1 MMRLLALAV
10 LLALSPGLVGAR
22 CGDPDAVS
30 LEELRRDV
38 APAFDYGLYCDESG
52 RLAGERSAVL
62 LVHRSEHLERV
73 YADAG
78 AGDARAQAVV
88 RQLEEAV
95 RRSGEVLGDQAQ
107 GVVCGILPS
116 CTVQWKY
123 LEELIPSQGPG
134 GQRLR
139 SLLAESFTGRA
150 KVNGVKNAV
159 IAGALDVLVV
169 GSVLKA
175 GKGATRTAAAESESA
190 AADMARVE
198 RLVGVEGRVALEE
211 AKALTARLS
220 EAEAVEAGTRCPAGL
235 KELERFRPAV
245 SEPPTGVKAESPL
258 WVDYV
263 AYWEGRYQELAG
275 LRSSAAGRAE
285 LKPPLKWQSY
295 QQFRERFRQALEFQR
310 RVGEA
315 MRSEVNGAP
324 GERTLLRGLEQPLV
338 TENVG
343 LAHASG
349 FLTYVDQLV
358 VDKASLGATS
368 RPVVHSFSNKKRTFA
383 ARNLEDDFRQLREDI
398 QEAKSKYGGTVEVR
412 RPGHPLFG
420 RKVIVTGVHLVY
432 DGKGLMDTFRKAL
445 SDEALRNGVDLHFH
459 GR

>member
-1 MMRLLALAV
+1 MTRLLALAV
-10 LLALSPGLVGAR
+10 LLALSPVLVAAR
-22 CGDPDAVS
+22 CGGPEAVP

-38 APAFDYGLYCDESG
+38 APAFDYGLYCDETG
-52 RLAGERSAVL
+52 RLVGERSAVL
-62 LVHRSEHLERV
+62 LVHRSAHLERV
-73 YADAG
+73 YEDAR
-78 AGDARAQAVV
+78 AGDARAQELV

-95 RRSGEVLGDQAQ
+95 RRSGEALGDQAQ
-107 GVVCGILPS
+107 GVVCGTLPS

-123 LEELIPSQGPG
+123 LEDFIPSQGEG

-139 SLLAESFTGRA
+139 ALLAESFTGRA

-175 GKGATRTAAAESESA
+175 AKGGARAAAAETEPA

-211 AKALTARLS
+211 AEALAARLS
-220 EAEAVEAGTRCPAGL
+220 EAEAVEVGARCPAGL
-235 KELERFRPAV
+235 KQLERYRPTV

-295 QQFRERFRQALEFQR
+295 HQFRERFREALEFQR

-315 MRSEVNGAP
+315 MKGEASGAP
-324 GERTLLRGLEQPLV
+324 GARTLLRGLEQPLV

-343 LAHASG
+343 LAHEGGS
-349 FLTYVDQLV
+349 LTYVDQLV
-358 VDKASLGATS
+358 VDKISLGSSS
-368 RPVVHSFSNKKRTFA
+368 RPVVHSFSNKKH
-383 ARNLEDDFRQLREDI
+383 DFSAKNVNEALQQLRMDI
-398 QEAKSKYGGTVEVR
+398 GEARSKYGGTVEVR

-420 RKVIVTGVHLVY
+420 RKVIVTRVHLVY
-432 DGKGLMDTFRKAL
+432 DGRGLQSQLREPLA
-445 SDEALRNGVDLHFH
+445 DEAYTRGVDLHFH
-459 GR
+459 EP

>member
-1 MMRLLALAV
+1 MTRLLALVV
-10 LLALSPGLVGAR
+10 LLALSPGLVAAR
-22 CGDPDAVS
+22 CGDPEAVP

-38 APAFDYGLYCDESG
+38 APAFDYSLYCDETG
-52 RLAGERSAVL
+52 RLVGERSAVL
-62 LVHRSEHLERV
+62 LVHRAEHLERV
-73 YADAG
+73 YADAR
-78 AGDARAQAVV
+78 AGVERAQGLV

-95 RRSGEVLGDQAQ
+95 WRSGEALGDQAQ
-107 GVVCGILPS
+107 GVVCGTLPS

-123 LEELIPSQGPG
+123 LEDFIPSQGEG

-139 SLLAESFTGRA
+139 ALLAESFTGRA

-175 GKGATRTAAAESESA
+175 SKGGARTAAAETEPA

-198 RLVGVEGRVALEE
+198 RLVGAEGRVALEE
-211 AKALTARLS
+211 AKALAARLS
-220 EAEAVEAGTRCPAGL
+220 EAEAVEVGTRYPTGL
-235 KELERFRPAV
+235 KELERYRPTV

-285 LKPPLKWQSY
+285 LKPPLRWQSY
-295 QQFRERFRQALEFQR
+295 QQFRERFREALEFQR

-315 MRSEVNGAP
+315 MKGEASGAAGARS
-324 GERTLLRGLEQPLV
+324 LLRGVEQPLV

-343 LAHASG
+343 LAHEGGS
-349 FLTYVDQLV
+349 LTYVDQLV
-358 VDKASLGATS
+358 VDKASLGSSS
-368 RPVVHSFSNKKRTFA
+368 RPAVHSFSNKKRSLA
-383 ARNLEDDFRQLREDI
+383 ARDVDNTLKQLQADL
-398 QEAKSKYGGTVEVR
+398 QEARSKYGGTVEVR

-420 RKVIVTGVHLVY
+420 RKVIVTRVHLVY
-432 DGKGLMDTFRKAL
+432 DSEGLSDTLRKAL
-445 SDEALRNGVDLHFH
+445 SNEALSNGVDLHFY

>member
-1 MMRLLALAV
+1 MTRLLALAV
-10 LLALSPGLVGAR
+10 LLALSPGLLAAR
-22 CGDPDAVS
+22 CGDSEAVP

-38 APAFDYGLYCDESG
+38 APAFNYGLYCDETG
-52 RLAGERSAVL
+52 RLVGERSAVL
-62 LVHRSEHLERV
+62 LVHRSAHLERV

-78 AGDARAQAVV
+78 AGDARAQRLVG
-88 RQLEEAV
+88 QLEEAV
-95 RRSGEVLGDQAQ
+95 RRAGKALGDQAQ
-107 GVVCGILPS
+107 GVVCGTLPS

-123 LEELIPSQGPG
+123 LEDLIPSQGAG

-139 SLLAESFTGRA
+139 ALLAESFTGRA

-175 GKGATRTAAAESESA
+175 GKGTTRTAAAEAEPA
-190 AADMARVE
+190 AVDMARVE

-211 AKALTARLS
+211 ARALTVRLS
-220 EAEAVEAGTRCPAGL
+220 EAEAVEVGTRCPAGL
-235 KELERFRPAV
+235 KELERYRPAV
-245 SEPPTGVKAESPL
+245 REPPTGVRAESPL

-275 LRSSAAGRAE
+275 LRSSAAGRTE

-295 QQFRERFRQALEFQR
+295 QQFRQRFQQALEFQR

-315 MRSEVNGAP
+315 MRGEANGTSGA
-324 GERTLLRGLEQPLV
+324 RSLLRGVEQPLV

-343 LAHASG
+343 LAHESG

-358 VDKASLGATS
+358 VDKASLSASS
-368 RPVVHSFSNKKRTFA
+368 RPTVHSFSNKKRTFA
-383 ARNLEDDFRQLREDI
+383 TRDLEDDFRQLREDI
-398 QEAKSKYGGTVEVR
+398 HEAKLKYGGTVEVR

-420 RKVIVTGVHLVY
+420 RKVIVTRVHLVY
-432 DGKGLMDTFRKAL
+432 DGEGLTDTLRKAL
-445 SDEALRNGVDLHFH
+445 SDEALINGVDLHFY
-459 GR
+459 RR

>member
-1 MMRLLALAV
+1 MTRLLPLAV
-10 LLALSPGLVGAR
+10 LLALSPGLVAAR
-22 CGDPDAVS
+22 CGGPEAVP

-38 APAFDYGLYCDESG
+38 APAFDYGLYCDETG
-52 RLAGERSAVL
+52 RLVGERSAVL

-73 YADAG
+73 YADAR
-78 AGDARAQAVV
+78 AGNGRAQELVS
-88 RQLEEAV
+88 QLEEAV
-95 RRSGEVLGDQAQ
+95 RRSGEALGDQAQ
-107 GVVCGILPS
+107 GVVCGTLPS

-123 LEELIPSQGPG
+123 LEDFIPSQGEG

-139 SLLAESFTGRA
+139 ALLAESFTGRA

-175 GKGATRTAAAESESA
+175 GKGGARAAAAETEPA

-198 RLVGVEGRVALEE
+198 RLVGVEGRLALEE
-211 AKALTARLS
+211 AEALAARLS
-220 EAEAVEAGTRCPAGL
+220 EAEAVEVGTRCPAGL
-235 KELERFRPAV
+235 KELERYRPAV

-285 LKPPLKWQSY
+285 LKPPLRWQSY
-295 QQFRERFRQALEFQR
+295 QQFRERFREALEFQR

-315 MRSEVNGAP
+315 MKGEASGAL
-324 GERTLLRGLEQPLV
+324 GARTLLRGLEQPLV

-343 LAHASG
+343 LAHQGGS
-349 FLTYVDQLV
+349 LTYVDQLV
-358 VDKASLGATS
+358 VDEASLGARS
-368 RPVVHSFSNKKRTFA
+368 RPVVHSFSNKKHDFSSKNVNEA
-383 ARNLEDDFRQLREDI
+383 LEQLRMDI
-398 QEAKSKYGGTVEVR
+398 KEAQSKYGGLVEVR
-412 RPGHPLFG
+412 RPGHPLFS
-420 RKVIVTGVHLVY
+420 RKVIVTRVHLVY
-432 DGKGLMDTFRKAL
+432 DGRGLQSRFREPLA
-445 SDEALRNGVDLHFH
+445 DEAYTRGVDLHFH
-459 GR
+459 EP